1 MRSLLSGLIRT
12 ALCLLVPLCAAGALF
27 LAEYQ
32 TQFAAR
38 YVGQYL
44 VWQNPTRQPGGAL
57 WQGILASRQT
67 RMALY
72 DSLAETSIKPS
83 QTPLPVLQNHYQLQY
98 HGTNAA
104 FFAVMRRDTALQ
116 PDHLSP
122 ENLRELAYSLQIYE
136 QGRSLLTQAAVPDHS
151 SYLRALIGAQMA
163 LEDGSLFYQL
173 HKCLLAKDEPEAWTF
188 LKMKEED
195 AAYWRQ
201 HLAPLLS
208 ADPEHAQSD
217 AGPIITAALAEVVQA
232 RADSLRQG
240 ETKHLLTAWD
250 SADGFELRLTRTGDD
265 DQFAAYAIVP
275 GQEATALLLP
285 AQSIQQHLDLEEQEQ

>member
-1 MRSLLSGLIRT
+1 MVSSLYGLVRI
-12 ALCLLVPLCAAGALF
+12 ALCALVPLVSACVLF
-27 LAEYQ
+27 LLEYR
-32 TQFAAR
+32 TQYAAR
-38 YVGQYL
+38 YIGQYL
-44 VWQNPTRQPGGAL
+44 MQQNSNRQPRGAL

-67 RMALY
+67 RMALS
-72 DSLAETSIKPS
+72 DSLAEAPLEPS

-98 HGTNAA
+98 HGTHAA
-104 FFAVMRRDTALQ
+104 FFAVAQRDTALQ
-116 PDHLSP
+116 PDLLSP

-136 QGRSLLTQAAVPDHS
+136 QGRSLLTQAIVPDHG
-151 SYLRALIGAQMA
+151 SYLRALVGAQIA

-195 AAYWRQ
+195 MAYWRQ
-201 HLAPLLS
+201 HLAPLLGP
-208 ADPEHAQSD
+208 DPERAQSD

-250 SADGFELRLTRTGDD
+250 SADGFELRLTRTGDE
-265 DQFAAYAIVP
+265 DQFAAYALVP
-275 GQEATALLLP
+275 GQEATALVLP
-285 AQSIQQHLDLEEQEQ
+285 AESVQQHLGLEEQ

>member
-1 MRSLLSGLIRT
+1 MLSLLYGLVRI
-12 ALCLLVPLCAAGALF
+12 ALCMLVPCCVAGALF
-27 LAEYQ
+27 YAEYQ

-44 VWQNPTRQPGGAL
+44 VWQNPVREPGGAL

-72 DSLAETSIKPS
+72 DSLAETSIEPS
-83 QTPLPVLQNHYQLQY
+83 RTPLPVLQNHYQLQY

-104 FFAVMRRDTALQ
+104 FFSVTRRDTALQ
-116 PDHLSP
+116 PDRLSP
-122 ENLRELAYSLQIYE
+122 ENLREFAYSLQIYE
-136 QGRSLLTQAAVPDHS
+136 QGRSLLTQALVPDHG
-151 SYLRALIGAQMA
+151 SYLRALVGAQIA

-173 HKCLLAKDEPEAWTF
+173 HKNLLAKDEPEAWTF

-195 AAYWRQ
+195 MAYWRQ

-208 ADPEHAQSD
+208 ADPERAQSD

-232 RADSLRQG
+232 RADALRQG

-250 SADGFELRLTRTGDD
+250 SADGFELRLTRTGDE
-265 DQFAAYAIVP
+265 DQFAAYALVP
-275 GQEATALLLP
+275 GQEATAILLP
-285 AQSIQQHLDLEEQEQ
+285 AESVQQLLGTEEQ

>member
-1 MRSLLSGLIRT
+1 MLSLLYGLVRI
-12 ALCLLVPLCAAGALF
+12 ALCMLVPCCVAGALF
-27 LAEYQ
+27 YAEYQ

-44 VWQNPTRQPGGAL
+44 VWQNPVREPGGAL

-72 DSLAETSIKPS
+72 DSLAETSIEPS
-83 QTPLPVLQNHYQLQY
+83 RTPLPVLQNHYQLQY

-104 FFAVMRRDTALQ
+104 FFSVTRRDTALQ

-122 ENLRELAYSLQIYE
+122 ENLREFAYSLQIYE
-136 QGRSLLTQAAVPDHS
+136 QGRSLLTQALVPDHG
-151 SYLRALIGAQMA
+151 SYLRALVGAQIA

-173 HKCLLAKDEPEAWTF
+173 HKNLLAKDEPEAWTF

-195 AAYWRQ
+195 MAYWRQ

-208 ADPEHAQSD
+208 ADPERAQSD

-232 RADSLRQG
+232 RADALRQG

-250 SADGFELRLTRTGDD
+250 SADGFELRLTRTGDE
-265 DQFAAYAIVP
+265 DQFAAYALVP
-275 GQEATALLLP
+275 GHEATAILLP
-285 AQSIQQHLDLEEQEQ
+285 AESVQQLLGTEEQ